1 MKRYINCGIAMLAIA
16 AASVTVSCSKEEA
29 YDTAVMRDLQMTLD
43 GEPWSPYYGTDNKV
57 DPTNNNRPIFVY
69 LTDGSYYRNMQSSYR
84 FSLESGEYLVLATNQ
99 STYLDPPTSLND
111 QVIEQDPETRKT
123 FAVSA
128 PVVYS
133 AGSPMTL
140 ELKTRT
146 GMLRLRSTDV
156 KSDKSYSAI
165 RTVITTCI

>member
-111 QVIEQDPETRKT
+111 QVIEQLSLIHISEPTR
-123 FAVSA
+123 
-128 PVVYS
+128 
-133 AGSPMTL
+133 L
-140 ELKTRT
+140 L
-146 GMLRLRSTDV
+146 
-156 KSDKSYSAI
+156 
-165 RTVITTCI
+165 